1 MLQHIMRDK
10 NKYTYARLVQY
21 FYFACMLNCIERTC
35 CLHPK
40 IDVTYPE
47 DGGSG
52 PFEHVGS
59 TASVYL
65 VL

>member
-1 MLQHIMRDK
+1 MLDLYSIS
-10 NKYTYARLVQY
+10 
-21 FYFACMLNCIERTC
+21 FAGMLNFFERTC

-40 IDVTYPE
+40 IDVPYPE

-59 TASVYL
+59 IASVCL
-65 VL
+65 LL